1 MRERREEKKKTRQI
15 LDIAPQIWENG
26 LINPFSLFFCEDSM
40 EDDKRL
46 HFTPPPVI
54 VQARP
59 KDAIDYVIDSL
70 VILSLISF
78 IVYNVYEIT
87 LRRKLL

>member
-1 MRERREEKKKTRQI
+1 
-15 LDIAPQIWENG
+15 
-26 LINPFSLFFCEDSM
+26 M

-46 HFTPPPVI
+46 QFTPPPVI

-59 KDAIDYVIDSL
+59 KDVIDYVIDSL